1 MSAQRE
7 NQEKNEDSTIII
19 GAGLAGLSCA
29 FELVDHGK
37 PVLILEAAPYVGGRT
52 ANWEERGME
61 VESGFHKFIGYYKE
75 LPKLL
80 ERAGIDLDQMLAWE
94 TTMQVRHPD
103 AEDYG
108 DFGLDIIHAP
118 LKTLSGVLGNNDFIT
133 PGDKASLVPFLAAG
147 FKDCV
152 SRPEELDEISL
163 LEYAKQHGVNEQ
175 ALERI
180 VEPLSSSIFFLPLE
194 QYSAYA
200 FFGLFLPGI
209 PRIHKMRIG
218 AFTGG
223 MTDVM
228 CAPLAAAIEQKGGQI
243 RTNSPVTRL
252 LVGVNGLEGVELK
265 DGERIKA
272 KRIVVAANIRRSQQL
287 LEEHFSEH
295 EWFQPFLTLEAM
307 PHVTVQF
314 ESALPLLPEDRT
326 TFGPGTDVGSFGEQS
341 RTTFRGRPGRASI
354 IMVNPD
360 EVIDLPDEE
369 VWHRARKGLA
379 AIGLHEGVSSVTEY
393 RIVRGNEN
401 FYRIA
406 LGNERKRPEQVTPIR
421 GLYLAG
427 DYTKQ
432 PMFTTMEGAVLSG
445 QKAAAGIL
453 EEATE

>member
-1 MSAQRE
+1 MSAQLHEQGR
-7 NQEKNEDSTIII
+7 NEDQTIII

-29 FELVDHGK
+29 FELVDQGK
-37 PVLILEAAPYVGGRT
+37 SVLILEAAPYVGGRT
-52 ANWEERGME
+52 GNWDERGME

-80 ERAGIDLDQMLAWE
+80 ERAGIDLDEMLAWE

-103 AEDYG
+103 AEEYG
-108 DFGLDIIHAP
+108 EFGLDIVHAP
-118 LKTLSGVLGNNDFIT
+118 LKTLSGMLGNNDFIT

-163 LEYAKQHGVNEQ
+163 LDFAKQHGVNEQ
-175 ALERI
+175 ALQRI
-180 VEPLSSSIFFLPLE
+180 VEPLSSGIFFMPLE

-228 CAPLAAAIEQKGGQI
+228 CSPLAAAIEQKGGRI
-243 RTNSPVTRL
+243 RTNAPVTQL
-252 LVGVNGLEGVELK
+252 LYGADGLEGVELE
-265 DGERIKA
+265 DGELIPATRV
-272 KRIVVAANIRRSQQL
+272 VVAANIRRSQQL

-295 EWFQPFLTLEAM
+295 EWFQPFLSLDAM

-314 ESALPLLPEDRT
+314 ESELPLLPEDRT
-326 TFGPGTDVGSFGEQS
+326 TFGPGTDIGSFGEQS

-354 IMVNPD
+354 ILVNPD
-360 EVIDLPDEE
+360 ELIDLSDEE
-369 VWHRARKGLA
+369 IWNRTQRGLIDIGLA
-379 AIGLHEGVSSVTEY
+379 EGVSSVTDY

-406 LGNERKRPEQVTPIR
+406 PGNERKRPEQVTPIR

-453 EEATE
+453 DEST